1 MSVLQ
6 RLVRVTGSQDCTE
19 DERQILCYD
28 YTDPPL
34 SVLTSH
40 LLAGFHTMGGDEAMD
55 KFEICMGANLTC
67 MNDLMNRMGKDVS
80 AGCTLYIICVTQA
93 SSTTWTTRGSR
104 PSAGLPARTR

>member
-1 MSVLQ
+1 MSDRYFVMITLTPHCQ
-6 RLVRVTGSQDCTE
+6 S
-19 DERQILCYD
+19 
-28 YTDPPL
+28 
-34 SVLTSH
+34 SLTSH

-80 AGCTLYIICVTQA
+80 AGLAGCRLYIFATQA

-104 PSAGLPARTR
+104 PSAGPPARTR